1 MSKLALQSP
10 FLRQIRLREDVRLS
24 REHPFNLPFL
34 KPGFDVSFD
43 RPVTIIAGDNGS
55 GKSTLLEAIAR
66 HAGFGQMGGSR
77 DHAHAVAGNDGGL
90 ASALRFSWLPKVTN
104 GFFFRA
110 ESFFGYSQWL
120 DGMIDANPNMEAS
133 YGSRRML
140 KQSHGESFLALF
152 ENRFGAGSRAFYV
165 LDEPESA
172 LSPRRQLRLLR
183 LFKQWTQSGNVQAI
197 IATHSPILMAYPDA
211 QFLHLSGTSLAPA
224 DYRSIEQFRTLKEFL
239 DDPDTAVRAALTE

>member
-1 MSKLALQSP
+1 MSRFALQSP
-10 FLRQIRLREDVRLS
+10 FLRQISLRDDEPLPK
-24 REHPFNLPFL
+24 EHPFDLPFL
-34 KPGFDVSFD
+34 HPEFSVSFD
-43 RPVTIIAGDNGS
+43 RPVTVIAGDNGS

-77 DHAHAVAGNDGGL
+77 DHAHAAAGQDGGL

-110 ESFFGYSQWL
+110 ESYFGYSQWL
-120 DGMIDANPNMEAS
+120 DGMVDANPSMEAS

-152 ENRFGAGSRAFYV
+152 ENRFGSQSRAFYV

-172 LSPRRQLRLLR
+172 LSPQRQFRLLR
-183 LFKQWTQSGNVQAI
+183 LFDRWTKSGNVQVI
-197 IATHSPILMAYPDA
+197 VATHSPILMAYPQA
-211 QFLHLSGTSLAPA
+211 RFLHLDGASLAPA
-224 DYRSIEQFRTLKEFL
+224 DYRTVEQFRTLKDFL
-239 DDPDTAVRAALTE
+239 DDPEAAVRAALTE